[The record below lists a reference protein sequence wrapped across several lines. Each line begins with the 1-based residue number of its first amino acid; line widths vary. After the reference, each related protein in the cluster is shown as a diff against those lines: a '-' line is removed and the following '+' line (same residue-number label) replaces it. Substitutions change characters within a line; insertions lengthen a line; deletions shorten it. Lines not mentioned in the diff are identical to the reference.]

1 MANASSD
8 YVYLAIHRTDP
19 SVEVKV
25 YRGNATGDLEEI
37 PMVDCDSC
45 EVDVRF
51 GKNVTTAFWQHSSP
65 VCVWV
70 GNRVVCD

>member
-1 MANASSD
+1 MANANSD
-8 YVYLAIHRTDP
+8 YLYLAIHRTDP
-19 SVEVKV
+19 NAEVKA
-25 YRGNATGDLEEI
+25 YRANDQGDLEEVSMI
-37 PMVDCDSC
+37 DCDSC
-45 EVDVRF
+45 NTDIRF